1 MSDKLQ
7 VQIAD
12 WPRQREI
19 LRAIREQV
27 FVVEQSVPREIEWDG
42 RDEEAVHVLGLL
54 EGSPVACGR
63 LLPNGKIGRM
73 AVLARHRGQGIGR
86 ALLDALVAAASERGY
101 QQVHLHAQQHASAF
115 YQRAGFIP
123 TGEPFTEAGIAHI
136 AMRRVLREA
145 EAERRSGGIAYPH
158 PFDDCAL
165 ALCAAARRELC
176 ILSPA
181 LDHRV
186 FDSQAMADAL
196 SALARSYRH
205 SRVRL
210 LVADYRPLVQ
220 RGHRLLTLARR
231 VPSSV
236 HLQLLPEH
244 PQWRGETLV
253 IRDRSGV
260 LYRTEDADKA
270 VLYAPDSPASTAP
283 HRELFEEL
291 WGCSAVHPEF
301 RKLSL

>member
-1 MSDKLQ
+1 MSAKLQ
-7 VQIAD
+7 VRVAD
-12 WPRQREI
+12 WPRERET

-27 FVVEQSVPREIEWDG
+27 FIVEQSVPREIEWDG
-42 RDEEAVHVLGLL
+42 RDEGAIHVIALL
-54 EGSPVACGR
+54 AGSPVACGR
-63 LLPNGKIGRM
+63 LLPDGRIGRM
-73 AVLARHRGQGIGR
+73 AVLAAHRGQGIGR

-101 QQVHLHAQQHASAF
+101 PQVHLHAQQHASAF
-115 YQRAGFIP
+115 YQKAGFIP
-123 TGEPFTEAGIAHI
+123 SGEPFAEAGIAHI
-136 AMRRVLREA
+136 AMHRALRESETA
-145 EAERRSGGIAYPH
+145 HQTGAITYPH

-165 ALCAAARRELC
+165 ALCATARRELC
-176 ILSPA
+176 ILSPT

-186 FDSQAMADAL
+186 FDSQTMADAL

-231 VPSSV
+231 LPSSV
-236 HLQLLPEH
+236 QLQLLEEH
-244 PQWRGETLV
+244 PEWRGETLV

-260 LYRTEDADKA
+260 LYRPEDADKA
-270 VLYAPDSPASTAP
+270 ALYEPDSRAATAP

-291 WGCSAVHPEF
+291 WRSSAVHPEF